1 MWVKQCHSPPIWDCF
16 QSWKNGYDWRMKFMT
31 LFDPPWPIYRFIAAK
46 LDLPSGKPTVREL
59 ENGPVEIVGIYPLK
73 KMADLSVVM

>member
-16 QSWKNGYDWRMKFMT
+16 SILEKWLWLADEVYDIVWPT
-31 LFDPPWPIYRFIAAK
+31 WPIYRFIAAK